1 MITQFHSAFAR
12 LTAAV
17 LLAACSAKPNAKTT
31 PDSTKSSGGDVSK
44 PAAVPK
50 PSKHTADKPPARPAP
65 DSARPRLNSGR
76 NAHDSASYVAAIRAG
91 QKRLANWPTGP
102 ERVSGSLLPE
112 NRIVAYYGNPHS
124 KKMGVLGEYPEQEML
139 SMLDKTV
146 AQWRTAD
153 PATPVIP
160 AIHLV
165 TGVAQGDAGSDCG
178 RSRRCCSSI
187 SSGQT
192 CTSASI
198 PSSTCTTSARVCAR
212 A

>member
-1 MITQFHSAFAR
+1 MMTQFRTAFAP
-12 LTAAV
+12 LTAAA
-17 LLAACSAKPNAKTT
+17 LLAACSSKSNAKRAT

-44 PAAVPK
+44 PAASPK
-50 PSKHTADKPPARPAP
+50 PSKQTADKPSARPVP

-91 QKRLANWPTGP
+91 QKRLANWPAGP

-139 SMLDKTV
+139 GMLDKTV
-146 AQWRTAD
+146 AQWRAAD
-153 PATPVIP
+153 PSTPVIP

-165 TGVAQGDAGSDCG
+165 TVVAQGAAGPDGGWRRRESSQTIEQTYSWAK
-178 RSRRCCSSI
+178 SR
-187 SSGQT
+187 
-192 CTSASI
+192 
-198 PSSTCTTSARVCAR
+198 
-212 A
+212 